1 VSSPRPYYAGRGL
14 SARYYDLL
22 TSHDASLEGD
32 IELYADLAPAGGS
45 VLELGAGTGRVA
57 LALAERGFSVEG
69 IDLAPAMLVQA
80 EAKRAQAPEEVAR
93 RLSFRR
99 ADMTALS
106 LGRKFDAVICPFF
119 GLAHLPAGSAWRN
132 VFAVIARHLKPGG
145 RSAVHLP
152 VRDLMASPGPADP
165 KRPVLNLPTGEDG
178 RTLQLFVRERRFKP
192 EVGRMDQLLDY
203 VVSAPSGAV
212 EARSF
217 ERQTYYA
224 GDPAPF
230 AEEAGLIAT
239 GPPRRLGEVGDVF
252 LFERPA

>member
-1 VSSPRPYYAGRGL
+1 MSSPRPYYAERGL

-22 TSHDASLEGD
+22 TSHDVSLEGD
-32 IELYADLAPAGGS
+32 VDLYAALAPAGGS

-57 LALAERGFSVEG
+57 IALAERGFDVDG
-69 IDLAPAMLVQA
+69 IDLAPAMLSQA
-80 EAKRAQAPEEVAR
+80 EAKRAKATDEVAR

-106 LGRKFDAVICPFF
+106 LGKVFDAVICPFF
-119 GLAHLPAGSAWRN
+119 GLAHLPAGAAWRN

-145 RSAVHLP
+145 RCAVHLP

-165 KRPVLNLPTGEDG
+165 KRPVLHLPTGEDG

-203 VVSAPSGAV
+203 VVSTPSGAV

-217 ERQTYYA
+217 ERQTFYA
-224 GDPAPF
+224 GDPVPF
-230 AEEAGLIAT
+230 AAEAGLEPA
-239 GPPRRLGEVGDVF
+239 GPPRRLGDVGDVF
-252 LFERPA
+252 IFERPH